1 MTNTLI
7 LYNAADLM
15 WASKIKATAESLG
28 LAARPVR
35 TLDMLEARLTDPN
48 PPHPVALLVD
58 LDSPPELALSLI
70 DRAREFNTSHT
81 ATSPDANPPHLTPNT
96 SRRLRILAWGPHVA
110 KDLLDAAKSHGADE
124 VMTRGSLNHNLD
136 QVLVRL
142 ASHV

>member
-70 DRAREFNTSHT
+70 NRAREFNATHTS
-81 ATSPDANPPHLTPNT
+81 TSPDSNSPHPTPN
-96 SRRLRILAWGPHVA
+96 SPRRLQILAWGPHVA

-124 VMTRGSLNHNLD
+124 VMTRGALNHTLD

-142 ASHV
+142 ASHA